1 MTDANPLRRAVLVV
15 ALVNFIY
22 FGVELAV
29 ARRIGS
35 VSLFADSVDFLEDTS
50 VNLLIALAL
59 GWSAKAR
66 ARLGMLLADGGDPP
80 SYKHVVESPEFQAK
94 WKKDAENWPFME
106 ALPGFVPYYNFPTF
120 WDARTAINNQLMDI
134 WAGKASVRDALAEA
148 QRQAQA
154 LLDKGLA
161 QGA

>member
-1 MTDANPLRRAVLVV
+1 VATYRQTNVEFGTCTYPLGPRNTAKANKT
-15 ALVNFIY
+15 
-22 FGVELAV
+22 
-29 ARRIGS
+29 IGS
-35 VSLFADSVDFLEDTS
+35 AYGLSIFKNKDPKKQRTALLAALWATRLDS
-50 VNLLIALAL
+50 
-59 GWSAKAR
+59 
-66 ARLGMLLADGGDPP
+66 GMILADGGDPP

-120 WDARTAINNQLMDI
+120 WKARAAINTQLMDV
-134 WAGKASVRDALAEA
+134 WAGKQSVRDCLAEA

-161 QGA
+161 QGS